1 MKKEIRNYNKAGK
14 FHGYQELYDLN
25 LILSFRGNSKN
36 GYGIG
41 YSESHYLTGSN
52 YYYVIR

>member
-25 LILSFRGNSKN
+25 LILSFRGNIKN
-36 GYGIG
+36 NYGFGYN
-41 YSESHYLTGSN
+41 ESHYLTGRT
-52 YYYVIR
+52 YYVIR